1 MNSTALII
9 TARTQAR
16 KLGSMDPRARRLSRL
31 AARLEAILDA
41 QRRLQRRLFN
51 YGADCRHE

>member
-16 KLGSMDPRARRLSRL
+16 RLGSTDPRARRLSRL
-31 AARLEAILDA
+31 AEQLESVRSAR
-41 QRRLQRRLFN
+41 RRLQEKLEKQ
-51 YGADCRHE
+51 GESA

>member
-16 KLGSMDPRARRLSRL
+16 RLGSMDPRARRLSRL
-31 AARLEAILDA
+31 ADRLESVLSAR
-41 QRRLQRRLFN
+41 RRLQGKLEKQ
-51 YGADCRHE
+51 GESA

>member
-31 AARLEAILDA
+31 AEQLESVRSAR
-41 QRRLQRRLFN
+41 RRLQEKLEKQ
-51 YGADCRHE
+51 GESA

>member
-31 AARLEAILDA
+31 ADRLESILVVR
-41 QRRLQRRLFN
+41 RRLQGKLEKQ
-51 YGADCRHE
+51 GESA

>member
-31 AARLEAILDA
+31 ADRLESVLSAR
-41 QRRLQRRLFN
+41 RRLQGKLEKQ
-51 YGADCRHE
+51 GESA

>member
-16 KLGSMDPRARRLSRL
+16 RLGSMDPRAKRLSRL
-31 AARLEAILDA
+31 AARLESVLAA
-41 QRRLQRRLFN
+41 RRRLQGKLERQ
-51 YGADCRHE
+51 GESA